1 MTSATHLIEHPDDL
15 RAAARDLATAGSIA
29 IDCESDGVHHWKSR
43 LCVLQCALPDGE
55 VFIFDALALPLRD
68 ALGEVLGE
76 GGPVKV
82 LHDLY
87 FDAWLLR
94 GASIALAR
102 VVDTSVHARFLGLR
116 ETGLATLLSQRF
128 GVVLDKKFQQ
138 YDWAKRPL
146 DEPLQDY
153 LAGDVRHLHD
163 LHRELDA
170 DARARLIASEVE
182 EETGY
187 ALRRALR
194 DADDERL
201 PYAKVK
207 GRHGLDAVGRAV
219 LKRLAAA
226 RESLAELR
234 DLPSGRVLSNA
245 ALVDVARRRPRSNE
259 RLKAMVQGG
268 LRDDD
273 SLAVWMAAV
282 RDGEADGD
290 VPPDERHYFE
300 SERGGMDGALR
311 RRREVALQKWRA
323 ETATAR
329 GIDPQVVL
337 PGHCLDAIAGAD
349 VRGADDLRRIDGV
362 GEVRVLRDGD
372 GIAAC
377 LAAV

>member
-1 MTSATHLIEHPDDL
+1 MTADTHLIDHPDAL
-15 RAAARDLATAGSIA
+15 PAVARRLAEATMLA
-29 IDCESDGVHHWKSR
+29 IDCESDGLHHWKSR

-55 VFIFDALALPLRD
+55 VFIFDTLALPLRE
-68 ALGEVLGE
+68 ALGEVLGAA
-76 GGPVKV
+76 GPVKI

-94 GASIALAR
+94 GAGITLGR

-116 ETGLATLLSQRF
+116 ETGLATLLSQRL
-128 GVVLDKKFQQ
+128 GVALDKKFQQ

-146 DEPLQDY
+146 DDGLRAY

-170 DARARLIASEVE
+170 DARARLIADEVV

-201 PYAKVK
+201 PHAKVK

-219 LKRLAAA
+219 LRRLASE
-226 RESLAELR
+226 RETLAETR

-245 ALVDVARRRPRSNE
+245 ALVDIARRRPHSQE
-259 RLKAMVQGG
+259 RMKSMVLGG
-268 LRDDD
+268 LRDEEA
-273 SLAVWMAAV
+273 LGGWIAAV
-282 RDGEADGD
+282 RSGEADGD
-290 VPPDERHYFE
+290 VPPEERHYFE
-300 SERGGMDGALR
+300 SERTAMDGTLR

-329 GIDPQVVL
+329 GIDVQVVL
-337 PGHCLDAIAGAD
+337 PGHCLDAIAGAE
-349 VRGADDLRRIDGV
+349 VRSPDDLRRIDGF
-362 GEVRVLRDGD
+362 GDARLARDGD
-372 GIAAC
+372 AITAC
-377 LAAV
+377 LSAA

>member
-1 MTSATHLIEHPDDL
+1 VTSATHLIEHPDDL

-170 DARARLIASEVE
+170 DARARLITSEVE

>member
-1 MTSATHLIEHPDDL
+1 VPADTHLIDHPDAL
-15 RAAARDLATAGSIA
+15 PAVARRLAEATMLA
-29 IDCESDGVHHWKSR
+29 IDCESDGLHHWKSR

-55 VFIFDALALPLRD
+55 VFIFDTLALPLRE
-68 ALGEVLGE
+68 ALGEVLGAA
-76 GGPVKV
+76 GPVKI

-94 GASIALAR
+94 GAGITLGR

-116 ETGLATLLSQRF
+116 ETGLATLLSQRL
-128 GVVLDKKFQQ
+128 GVALDKKFQQ

-146 DEPLQDY
+146 DDGLRAY

-170 DARARLIASEVE
+170 DARARLIADEVV

-207 GRHGLDAVGRAV
+207 GRHGLDAAGRAV
-219 LKRLAAA
+219 LRRLAAE
-226 RESLAELR
+226 RETLAEAR

-245 ALVDVARRRPRSNE
+245 ALVDIARRRPHSLE
-259 RLKAMVQGG
+259 RMKSMVLGG
-268 LRDDD
+268 LRDEEA
-273 SLAVWMAAV
+273 LGGWIAAV
-282 RDGEADGD
+282 RSGEADGD

-300 SERGGMDGALR
+300 SERTGMDGTLR

-323 ETATAR
+323 ETAAAR
-329 GIDPQVVL
+329 GIDVQVVL
-337 PGHCLDAIAGAD
+337 PGHCLEAIAGAE
-349 VRGADDLRRIDGV
+349 VRSPDDLRCIDGL
-362 GEVRVLRDGD
+362 GEARVARDGD
-372 GIAAC
+372 AITAC
-377 LAAV
+377 LGAS

>member
-55 VFIFDALALPLRD
+55 VFIFDALAMPLHD

-116 ETGLATLLSQRF
+116 ETGLATLLAQRF

-170 DARARLIASEVE
+170 DARARLITSEVE

-372 GIAAC
+372 AIAAC